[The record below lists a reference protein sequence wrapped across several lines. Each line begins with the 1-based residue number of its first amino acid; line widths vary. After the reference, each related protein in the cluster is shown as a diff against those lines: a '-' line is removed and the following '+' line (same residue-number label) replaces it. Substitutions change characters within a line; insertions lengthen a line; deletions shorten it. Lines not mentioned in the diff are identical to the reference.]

1 MHIMLIIFFEMHHN
15 RNMNIQTLL
24 EFKIQKKSMG
34 ELKSRK
40 KILSK
45 LNIPCIT
52 K

>member
-1 MHIMLIIFFEMHHN
+1 MHHN
-15 RNMNIQTLL
+15 TNMNIQTLL
-24 EFKIQKKSMG
+24 EFKIQKEEMG

-45 LNIPCIT
+45 LNIPSIT